1 MEINNGYIY
10 TKVKMTIDGKTYIG
24 AAIGIGNTKDVLIK
38 TERDAIRNLLD
49 KKNNKNTNGIFFEP
63 ESE

>member
-1 MEINNGYIY
+1 MELNDGYIY
-10 TKVKMTIDGKTYIG
+10 TKATMTIDGKLYIG
-24 AAIGIGNTKDVLIK
+24 AGMGNTKDVLIK